1 MDNQEQNT
9 STELQIISS
18 SDALSDITS
27 AEIDK
32 QIATAHQYPRNLNAC
47 VQNIQ
52 ALALMD
58 EEIAG
63 SCYYHLERR
72 DMNGEKSI
80 IEGPSIRLAEIVAA
94 NWGNLRL
101 GSRVVGNDGRMV
113 TVEAVCHDLETNVAI
128 SQQQVRSIVT
138 RSGKTYSNDMQTL
151 TINAAQAIAL
161 RNAINKVIPMAITR
175 KVVEQCKAMVR
186 GKAAELPEKRQKV
199 VAAFASIGVSREQL
213 LAKLNIASIDDI
225 TADMVANLRGLY
237 TSLKD
242 GNSTVEEEFPKPAAP
257 SEGQTQTVAA
267 KAREA
272 VKKAQQGKQ
281 QQPPVQP
288 NINFDKMTDKEIEQM
303 GNTL

>member
-18 SDALSDITS
+18 SDALSAITS

-63 SCYYHLERR
+63 SCYYHLERL
-72 DMNGEKSI
+72 DKNGEKSI

-128 SQQQVRSIVT
+128 TQQQVRSIVT
-138 RSGKTYSNDMQTL
+138 RNGKTYSNDMQTL

-186 GKAAELPEKRQKV
+186 GKAAELPEKRQKI

-213 LAKLNIASIDDI
+213 LAKLQITSIDEI

-242 GNSTVEEEFPKPAAP
+242 GNSTVEDEFPKPATP

-281 QQPPVQP
+281 QPPVQP
-288 NINFDKMTDKEIEQM
+288 NIDFDKMTDEEIEKM
-303 GNTL
+303 GDTL